1 MFLLYIGVYTYIGY
15 KARRSLD
22 IIGRAYPDAT
32 YNLQD
37 QHAKAID
44 IRLDREDALSLVF
57 RSYVAT
63 SNTMRKF
70 RVLSDTNQVQQS
82 YAKINVEKT
91 TF

>member
-1 MFLLYIGVYTYIGY
+1 MFALYRSIYTYIGY
-15 KARRSLD
+15 KAWRSLD
-22 IIGRAYPDAT
+22 ILGRAYPDAT
-32 YNLQD
+32 NNLQD
-37 QHAKAID
+37 QHTKAID
-44 IRLDREDALSLVF
+44 VRLDRKDTLGLVF

-63 SNTMRKF
+63 SSTIRKF